1 MEFDFILLFAS
12 YYSMISETTGV
23 RQEGITANYLIR
35 TDLNPEIDSST
46 GAVGYR
52 ANKGAIPLSCRDKI
66 TQAPAIYHGTFVM
79 KTGGDGRPVLAIQ
92 DLEFKSLISVVPETS
107 AAAGSDKPK
116 GAK

>member
-12 YYSMISETTGV
+12 YYSMKNDEGD

-92 DLEFKSLISVVPETS
+92 DLEFKSLISVAPGTAV
-107 AAAGSDKPK
+107 SDKPK